1 MFDFLNKK
9 NETIE
14 IQGNKKMQNNE
25 VQMEEP
31 SSSFHKDS
39 WIAGADAMKKQNEK
53 IWSTLTHEE
62 IKDKILKAAQNG
74 DVYEYFFNRILK
86 KEDKMDLTE
95 LGYKVEEG
103 FHHDAPYVKVSW
115 K

>member
-1 MFDFLNKK
+1 MFEFLNKNKEQVEMQK
-9 NETIE
+9 NEINE
-14 IQGNKKMQNNE
+14 NNE
-25 VQMEEP
+25 VKRNEP

-74 DVYEYFFNRILK
+74 DVYECFFNRILK
-86 KEDKMDLTE
+86 KEDKMDLAE

-103 FHHDAPYVKVSW
+103 FFHDAPYVKVSW